1 MNENDKETL
10 KHFGI
15 IMLAALAGGIL
26 GALIVMSHHSF
37 KAQKHIHI
45 YAPPMLI
52 NRAERDF
59 TNLEKDFD
67 KFTKKL
73 LKRLKHP
80 EFDEEYIEE
89 DYIII
94 PKKTIENLS
103 GKNNNLEPFRGPR
116 PPKTREN

>member
-67 KFTKKL
+67 KFEIL
-73 LKRLKHP
+73 GNILN
-80 EFDEEYIEE
+80 E
-89 DYIII
+89 
-94 PKKTIENLS
+94 
-103 GKNNNLEPFRGPR
+103 LERVYM
-116 PPKTREN
+116 KIL